1 MSPRRVTPKM
11 QSPIY
16 GRIRQILESDT
27 SPRKSLGLNIS
38 DAVRRES
45 LIRYVPRTESWQPG
59 LLHPN
64 LSWTRYRILFPT
76 PCKRPLDPVS

>member
-11 QSPIY
+11 QSPLY

-38 DAVRRES
+38 DALRRKS
-45 LIRYVPRTESWQPG
+45 LTLYAPRGESWVEQLTY
-59 LLHPN
+59 LLF
-64 LSWTRYRILFPT
+64 LDVATRATRVGPEDGIG
-76 PCKRPLDPVS
+76 R